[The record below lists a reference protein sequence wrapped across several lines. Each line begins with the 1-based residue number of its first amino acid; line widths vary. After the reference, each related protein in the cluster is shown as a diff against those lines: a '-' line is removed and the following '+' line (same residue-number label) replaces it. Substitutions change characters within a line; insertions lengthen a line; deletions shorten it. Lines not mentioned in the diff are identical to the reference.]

1 MPFLYSVLMSISPT
15 IAVPKVLE
23 ADNSCAVFFVKDMTM
38 THPHVVLSSQW
49 SFDGSPALLSA
60 AMVRQFPVFRRTED
74 TLAARNVAMALARPW
89 NVTLLQWS
97 GDALIAPRWSPD
109 EGVLA
114 ASSADLSRRLLVL
127 LFGAWDGTSAQE
139 LAPSVTPSVER
150 ASCAGL
156 EVSELD
162 WTDWVDCHDAGFRGA
177 AVGNGI

>member
-1 MPFLYSVLMSISPT
+1 
-15 IAVPKVLE
+15 
-23 ADNSCAVFFVKDMTM
+23 M

-49 SFDGSPALLSA
+49 FFDASPALLSV
-60 AMVRQFPVFRRTED
+60 AMVQQFPVFRRTQD
-74 TLAARNVAMALARPW
+74 TLAARNVAKTLAQPW
-89 NVTLLQWS
+89 NVAPLQWS

-139 LAPSVTPSVER
+139 LASSVER

-162 WTDWVDCHDAGFRGA
+162 WTDWVDCHDTGEVVAPQTGQ
-177 AVGNGI
+177 